1 MNYFNEIHEIVYEGE
16 SAMRPD
22 LFPSPQVLMQKTRKR
37 EIVFCRQVIM
47 SLQKEFDKT
56 ASWSEIAGHFNK
68 DHSTAIH
75 ACKAIN
81 NLIDTDRA
89 IALKIE
95 MYRVDVTARVNSHT
109 NLIIDRLTELKEIL
123 KSRIDNDLPIS
134 VNTIITYDNLLKTKE
149 LKQP

>member
-16 SAMRPD
+16 STDHPD
-22 LFPSPQVLMQKTRKR
+22 LFLSPAVLKGKTRKR

-56 ASWSEIAGHFNK
+56 ASWAEIAGHFNK
-68 DHSTAIH
+68 DHATAMH

-81 NLIDTDRA
+81 NLVDTDNS

-95 MYRVDVTARVNSHT
+95 MYRQDVKERVNIHK
-109 NLIIDRLTELKEIL
+109 NLLIDRLTELKEIL

-134 VNTIITYDNLLKTKE
+134 VNTIINYDNLLKSK
-149 LKQP
+149 